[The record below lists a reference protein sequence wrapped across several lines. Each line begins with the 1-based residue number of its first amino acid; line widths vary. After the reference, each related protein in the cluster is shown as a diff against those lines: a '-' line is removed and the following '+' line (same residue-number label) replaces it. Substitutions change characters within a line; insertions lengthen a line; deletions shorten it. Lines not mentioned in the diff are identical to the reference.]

1 MIDLNRRNFLA
12 TSSATALAASLPQTR
27 LLASPNDRMKVGFIG
42 VGGRGRR
49 NLETIAATGAVDVA
63 AICDVHDHF
72 LMGAAITHPGAAKFT
87 DFRRLYD
94 SLGDQLDAVV
104 VSTTEHTHAYA
115 TMPALKLGKHVYCEK
130 PLAYNI
136 DEVRRVTEAATK
148 AGVVTQ
154 MGTQIHAGDN
164 FRRVVE
170 LVRSGVIGS
179 VSEVHVWVDRAWG
192 LQSKDDSQR
201 NDDPIFV
208 RQRPNERLPV
218 PKHLDWD
225 LWLGPAP
232 QRPYHPI
239 YTGSTNWYRW
249 WDFGNGTMSDL
260 GSHFND
266 LPFWALRLDAP
277 KTIEAFGPPPHPE
290 IAPATM
296 RAVYQYEARGDRG
309 PVELNWYQGAVKP
322 DLWNAGEI
330 PHWKS
335 GILFVGSTGMILSDY
350 SKHMLLPENEFA
362 EFVAPEPTIA
372 SSIGHHEEWVAACRG
387 EGTTGSPFSYAGP
400 LTEANHLGNV
410 AYRVGKKITWDAR
423 NIRCVDCPEA
433 DQFIRREP
441 RDGWSL

>member
-1 MIDLNRRNFLA
+1 M
-12 TSSATALAASLPQTR
+12 AASLPQTR
-27 LLASPNDRMKVGFIG
+27 VLASPNDRMRVGFIG
-42 VGGRGRR
+42 VGGRGRQ

-72 LMGAAITHPGAAKFT
+72 LVGAAISHPQATKFT
-87 DFRRLYD
+87 DFRKMYD
-94 SLGDQLDAVV
+94 SVGDQLDAVV

-136 DEVRRVTEAATK
+136 DEVRRVTEAATE

-192 LQSKDDSQR
+192 LQSKEDSQR
-201 NDDPIFV
+201 NGDPIFV
-208 RQRPNERLPV
+208 QQRPIERLPV

-266 LPFWALRLDAP
+266 LPFWALQLDAP
-277 KTIEAFGPPPHPE
+277 TTIEAFGPPPHPE

-296 RAVYQYEARGDRG
+296 KAVYQYEARGDRG
-309 PVELNWYQGAVKP
+309 QVQLNWYQGAVKP

-330 PHWKS
+330 PQWKS
-335 GILFVGSTGMILSDY
+335 GMLFVGSKGMILSDY

-372 SSIGHHEEWVAACRG
+372 SSIGHHEEWIAACRG
-387 EGTTGSPFSYAGP
+387 DGTTGSPFSYAGP
-400 LTEANHLGNV
+400 LTEANHLGSV
-410 AYRVGKKITWDAR
+410 AFRVGKKISWNAK
-423 NIRCVDCPEA
+423 NMRCVDCPEA
-433 DQFIRREP
+433 DRFIRREP